1 MEKKFYPNLLVIFV
15 TSQLPLESFLTF
27 AKGSLTEPCNYR
39 PISLLHLI
47 SKVIEKVTHGQ
58 TSTFLNSK
66 KFYRLTN
73 LVFEEKPF
81 YGFLLCYLSDKILK
95 GFNKG
100 MMTVMTL
107 TDLQNVF
114 DTIDHDLLLEK
125 LYVIGFSKHTVN
137 WFKSY
142 LSNRF
147 FLVNLGNNFS
157 QLGSVSYALP

>member
-66 KFYRLTN
+66 TFYRLTN
-73 LVFEEKPF
+73 LVFEKKPF

-95 GFNKG
+95 GFNKR

-107 TDLQNVF
+107 TDLQNAF

-137 WFKSY
+137 WFKSC